1 MSVIAAELIVYG
13 SASMAL
19 DDTTQNIGGAIDTS
33 KRVVFTDISPS
44 GAVEIVSSAAGDTT
58 QTVTVYGRDAAG
70 VLISDVKTLNGTTAV
85 AVTGTFERILR
96 AVVSGA
102 HTGTV
107 TVRKASAG
115 GDLMLFA
122 PGELDIRR
130 PFYNAAADAAGGA
143 ARTYFEKVFFKNTN
157 ATLALTAA
165 TIALQADPSGKITFA
180 LEASLSGSDTNG
192 AGNNRQVAPG
202 GYTFNTSTKNVANS
216 GNHTAAAG
224 QGVWLKLS
232 LAAGDAAQKTSFTLR
247 ESGTTV

>member
-1 MSVIAAELIVYG
+1 MPVIAAELIAYG
-13 SASMAL
+13 SAIMAL
-19 DDTTQNIGGAIDTS
+19 DDTVLNIGGAIDVT
-33 KRVVFTDISPS
+33 KRVVFTDITPN
-44 GAVEIVSSAAGDTT
+44 GTVEIVSSNVGDTT

-96 AVVSGA
+96 AVVSAA

-107 TVRKASAG
+107 TLRKASAG
-115 GDLMLFA
+115 GDLTVFA
-122 PGELDIRR
+122 TGELDIRR
-130 PFYNAAADAAGGA
+130 PFYNAAADVSGGS
-143 ARTYFEKVFFKNTN
+143 ARTYHEKIFIKNTN

-165 TIALQADPSGKITFA
+165 TIAEQADPSGNVSFA

-202 GYTFNTSTKNVANS
+202 GYTFDSATKNVANS
-216 GNHTAAAG
+216 GNHTAGAG

-232 LAAGDAAQKTSFTLR
+232 LAAGAAAQKTSYTLR